1 MPRKRKDDTG
11 HVKKR
16 VRSFRTRE
24 RKQRRDTAA
33 VATDDLTWVTKSKLK
48 MTALKILNDHGER
61 PYWVSIPKD
70 GAEPVAGFFPCSSFV
85 ADGRVY
91 YGFLLREHRD
101 AVFERWDH
109 ARKELTSG
117 NRPLTRG

>member
-11 HVKKR
+11 NVKKR

-24 RKQRRDTAA
+24 RKQQRDTDAI
-33 VATDDLTWVTKSKLK
+33 ATDDLTWVIKSKLK
-48 MTALKILNDHGER
+48 MTALKILNDDGSR
-61 PYWVSIPKD
+61 PYWLSIPRN
-70 GAEPVAGFFPCSSFV
+70 GPEPVAGYYPCSVFT
-85 ADGRVY
+85 AEGRVY
-91 YGFLLREHRD
+91 YGFMFREHRD
-101 AVFERWDH
+101 QLHERWDH